1 MLNKKILILSL
12 AASLGLSSMALAQ
25 ATAGK
30 VKFSQLC
37 ATCHGAGGKGD
48 GAASV
53 GLNPKPKDLTKTK
66 RSDAELKTIIQKGGT
81 SAGLS
86 PLMPPW
92 GGSLSEQEVNNL
104 ISFIRS
110 LGKK

>member
-1 MLNKKILILSL
+1 MLILGIG
-12 AASLGLSSMALAQ
+12 LGSTGFAQ
-25 ATAGK
+25 APKGDIQAGK
-30 VKFSQLC
+30 AKFGQLC
-37 ATCHGAGGKGD
+37 VTCHGAGGKGD
-48 GAASV
+48 GAAAA
-53 GLNPKPKDLTKTK
+53 GLNPKPRDLTQTK
-66 RSDAELKTIIQKGGT
+66 RNDAELKTIIQKGGP